1 MWTLMAAAAACSI
14 VLGLIAFGLAIWHDD
29 ESNGQDQQQI

>member
-1 MWTLMAAAAACSI
+1 MWTLLAAASACSI

-29 ESNGQDQQQI
+29 GQDQQQI